1 MREVFKQLLTKKN
14 LIGCEIGVQNGE
26 NAQELLNN
34 LSINTIYLVDQ
45 WKAYTEVNQEEKDMG
60 YTNQK
65 IVNRWKYSTIN
76 RFDKNKQVVIII
88 GNSDKTSYLFN
99 TEILD
104 FVYIDANHRFKNVYE
119 DLVNCAYREVE
130 EETGLTKD
138 NIKIID
144 DYAIATTNDIFKA
157 EGKHYTTLFL
167 RAKYLSGK
175 AKRMERDKCS
185 ELEWRS
191 FYELA
196 RTPESSLFLS
206 VAFMFATV
214 FDTPTGSAR
223 PEQPARP
230 T

>member
-119 DLVNCAYREVE
+119 DLVNWYPSLKRG
-130 EETGLTKD
+130 GLFCGHDITHKYFGED
-138 NIKIID
+138 IQKALDMFINNYNINTNINYIQD
-144 DYAIATTNDIFKA
+144 DWYFIK
-157 EGKHYTTLFL
+157 K
-167 RAKYLSGK
+167 
-175 AKRMERDKCS
+175 
-185 ELEWRS
+185 
-191 FYELA
+191 
-196 RTPESSLFLS
+196 
-206 VAFMFATV
+206 
-214 FDTPTGSAR
+214 
-223 PEQPARP
+223 
-230 T
+230 